1 MQSVSPPGTAPRP
14 LVDDRARSHN
24 GAPPISDD
32 LAMAL
37 YEHMVAARVIDERLA
52 ALQLSGRVLQH
63 ASALGQEAAVI
74 GAVAA
79 VRDDD
84 WVFLGSPE
92 FGAALWRGMPVA
104 LYAHRAFGTATD
116 VVLGR
121 SRIPSPSPR
130 VGRNI
135 THAVGVAWAARLR
148 RHDLAVLLLFGES
161 ATSGHD
167 FHAGLNFAGVARVP
181 LIALCWNGGP
191 AASSRTAVAGV
202 AAKAVAYG
210 LPAVR
215 VDGCDVIA
223 VWSAVR
229 EARARASAGGG
240 ATLIEAVG
248 APPGDGENPEL
259 GAARDPVARFRRT
272 LEERG
277 CWGED
282 RERQLREGV
291 NADVQRAIA
300 EAEMS
305 PVPAPD
311 TLFDNV
317 YADVPRHLREQR
329 DEWARVTGAF
339 A

>member
-14 LVDDRARSHN
+14 IVDDRARSHN

-37 YEHMVAARVIDERLA
+37 YEHMVVARAIDERLA
-52 ALQLSGRVLQH
+52 ALEHGGRATRH
-63 ASALGQEAAVI
+63 AIALGQEATAI

-84 WVFLGSPE
+84 WVFLGAPE
-92 FGAALWRGMPVA
+92 FGAALWRGMSPA
-104 LYAHRAFGTATD
+104 LYVHRAFGTATD
-116 VVLGR
+116 PFLGR
-121 SRIPSPSPR
+121 LRVPSASPL

-135 THAVGVAWAARLR
+135 THAVGMAWAARLR
-148 RHDLAVLLLFGES
+148 RHDLAALLFFGES

-167 FHAGLNFAGVARVP
+167 FHAGLNFAGVARAP
-181 LIALCWNGGP
+181 LIAICWSGGR

-210 LPAVR
+210 LPGVC
-215 VDGCDVIA
+215 VDAGDVLA

-229 EARARASAGGG
+229 EARARASAGEG
-240 ATLIEAVG
+240 ATLIEAV
-248 APPGDGENPEL
+248 ARPPGEGENPEL
-259 GAARDPVARFRRT
+259 GSARDPVARLRRT

-282 RERQLREGV
+282 RDRQLRDDA
-291 NADVQRAIA
+291 NADADRAIA

-329 DEWARVTGAF
+329 DGLARVTGAS

>member
-14 LVDDRARSHN
+14 VDDRVRSRN

-32 LAMAL
+32 LARAL
-37 YEHMVAARVIDERLA
+37 YEHMVMARVMDERLA
-52 ALQLSGRVLQH
+52 ALQHSGRVTQH
-63 ASALGQEAAVI
+63 ASALGQEATAI

-84 WVFLGSPE
+84 WVFLGAPE
-92 FGAALWRGMPVA
+92 FGAALWRGMPLA

-116 VVLGR
+116 AVLGR
-121 SRIPSPSPR
+121 SRIPSPSPLP
-130 VGRNI
+130 GRNI

-148 RHDLAVLLLFGES
+148 RHDLAVLLLFGER

-181 LIALCWNGGP
+181 LIALCWNGGR

-215 VDGCDVIA
+215 VDGGDVIA
-223 VWSAVR
+223 VWNAVR
-229 EARARASAGGG
+229 EARARASAGEG

-248 APPGDGENPEL
+248 MPPGEGENPEL
-259 GAARDPVARFRRT
+259 GSASDPVDRLRRT

-282 RERQLREGV
+282 RERQLRDDV

-300 EAEMS
+300 KAEMS
-305 PVPAPD
+305 PMPAPD

-317 YADVPRHLREQR
+317 YADAPRHLREQR
-329 DEWARVTGAF
+329 DGLARIVGAF